1 MISIRSSADMAET
14 LSSLLDPDLRRLLT
28 ERRDQLLDYD
38 GYDLGDLVH
47 IIVVQQHADTLAA
60 VEAEA
65 GVPLATNL
73 VDGGQLGEPDFE
85 PCFEYVERHG
95 GLYEAVLVL
104 SDDGFG
110 LVLIVPDRIDTDPDL
125 LALLRRQL

>member
-1 MISIRSSADMAET
+1 MIHIRSTADMAAALT
-14 LSSLLDPDLRRLLT
+14 CLLNPDLRRILT

-47 IIVVQQHADTLAA
+47 IIVAQRGDTLGAI
-60 VEAEA
+60 EAEA
-65 GVPLATNL
+65 GVPLATNPVNGSRL
-73 VDGGQLGEPDFE
+73 GQPDFE

-95 GLYEAVLVL
+95 CWMEAVTIL

-110 LVLIVPDRIDTDPDL
+110 LVLLVPDQIDIDPDL
-125 LALLRRQL
+125 LALLRRNA

>member
-1 MISIRSSADMAET
+1 MISIRSSAAMAET
-14 LSSLLDPDLRRLLT
+14 LLFLLDPDLRRLLT
-28 ERRDQLLDYD
+28 ERRDQLLGYD
-38 GYDLGDLVH
+38 GYDLGDLAH
-47 IIVVQQHADTLAA
+47 IIVAQPGDTLTA

-95 GLYEAVLVL
+95 GWLEAVLIL

-110 LVLIVPDRIDTDPDL
+110 VVLLVPDRIDSDPAL
-125 LALLRRQL
+125 LALLRRHG